1 MVSASEV
8 TSPVTQRGSRWSGGD
23 YKEIMKVKVAAARG
37 AEVASCAAEVPLINV
52 NFSPN
57 QSRDCAPWSAP

>member
-1 MVSASEV
+1 
-8 TSPVTQRGSRWSGGD
+8 
-23 YKEIMKVKVAAARG
+23 MKVKVAAARG

-57 QSRDCAPWSAP
+57 QSRDCALWSAP

>member
-1 MVSASEV
+1 
-8 TSPVTQRGSRWSGGD
+8 
-23 YKEIMKVKVAAARG
+23 MKVKVAAARG

-57 QSRDCAPWSAP
+57 SRSSAATRAGIVLCGQHREGSR